1 MKSMSEFK
9 VSGSLAAMFISS
21 SITPLLLGIL
31 VYFRK
36 RLPFLEVYAPAGTFS
51 GIWLYSY
58 IIWIILW
65 LLGHAALRGR
75 KEAGSLRTWTIAF
88 VVSVII
94 GTLIALASFK
104 WSTLF
109 E

>member
-1 MKSMSEFK
+1 MKSMSQFK
-9 VSGSLAAMFISS
+9 VSGSLAAMFAST
-21 SITPLLLGIL
+21 SITSLLIGIF

-36 RLPFLEVYAPAGTFS
+36 QLPFLEVYKPAGTFS

-65 LLGHAALRGR
+65 LVGYAALRKR
-75 KEAGSLRTWTIAF
+75 KEAGNLRTWVLIFIA
-88 VVSVII
+88 SVII
-94 GTLIALASFK
+94 GTLLAEASLK
-104 WSTLF
+104 WYTLF

>member
-21 SITPLLLGIL
+21 SLTSVLIGIL
-31 VYFRK
+31 VYIRK
-36 RLPFLEVYAPAGTFS
+36 QLAFLEVYAAAGTLS

-58 IIWIILW
+58 LIWIILW
-65 LLGHAALRGR
+65 LTGYAALRNR
-75 KEAGSLRTWTIAF
+75 KEAGSLRMWTIIF
-88 VVSVII
+88 VVSVIV
-94 GTLIALASFK
+94 GTLLALATLK
-104 WSTLF
+104 WNTLF